1 MKKLGGFILITS
13 FIFDVDGTILDTE
26 EAILKSLQKILK
38 EELKKDYALHD
49 LRFALGIPGKET
61 LKKLNVPNI
70 DVVHP
75 KWSKAVLDF
84 SNEVSVFEEL
94 EDVIKELSLSKLK
107 LGIVTSKTKQEVI
120 EEFEPFGLSGYFEHT
135 ICACDTDKHK
145 PHPEPLL
152 ACLQKLDVPNNEA
165 IYIGD
170 SIYDMQCAKSAGVKF
185 ALALWGSKTREGF
198 EKADYVLNTP
208 KDILD
213 LI

>member
-1 MKKLGGFILITS
+1 MITS
-13 FIFDVDGTILDTE
+13 LVFDVDGTILDTE
-26 EAILKSLQKILK
+26 KAILKSLQKILK
-38 EELKKDYALHD
+38 EELKEDYALQD

-75 KWSKAVLDF
+75 KWSESVLDF
-84 SNEVSVFEEL
+84 SHEVSVFEEL
-94 EDVIKELSLSKLK
+94 EGVIKELSLSKLK
-107 LGIVTSKTKQEVI
+107 LGIVTSKTKQELI
-120 EEFEPFGLSGYFEHT
+120 DEFEPFGLSGHFEHT
-135 ICACDTDKHK
+135 VCACDTDKHK

-152 ACLQKLDVPNNEA
+152 ACLQQLDVPNHEA

-185 ALALWGSKTREGF
+185 ALALWGARTREGF
-198 EKADYVLNTP
+198 EQADYVLNTP